1 MRTVAILFFLT
12 LLSACQG
19 DEDVVVVLNCNDEHI
34 TRYDSDAGQVTVEC
48 VFDVDDTARI
58 QAFGT
63 SEVRPEI
70 NLSATA
76 PALER
81 AARLL
86 STDGLSVGAVRV
98 GAQVATTTTLQGNS
112 FTLPLPNDFSTT
124 AMDFDITLVGQAEN
138 IGTVSITLDA
148 SRGVPSAITTFND
161 LRVLASVINS
171 QIFSPQ
177 APATAIDIAAS
188 AIDYGGGNYGLQFVQ
203 TEEGLSASI
212 SVSNLSAN
220 TAQIGLNPV
229 PTSVSGLPRASNN
242 YSADDFV
249 VLGPEN
255 TSQVFESVAGASAAE
270 VAAGVDALTG
280 VSASA
285 RTDITLVQFVSS
297 VGNLRLTVNGIVLD
311 GASLEAISE
320 EINSLSDGTL
330 LGLSANYD
338 ASPPMLDLVSEIGDD
353 IEISIASSDDG
364 DMLSVVSNDSDV
376 VDPVTL
382 EADAS
387 GDGVALGH
395 YSAETQLIVVG
406 GSVDFIFDQG
416 YLLEPP
422 SIFTWFSPAM
432 ESSYTDLRLNVFSPD
447 DPVTYNFAAA
457 TQIYDSLGVPHDLA
471 MYFVKQLYEDE
482 NSHPNHWLLY
492 VYVDGY
498 DVGDPDVTLPP
509 PENTHATTAF
519 YSIYFH
525 SDGTVDDV
533 ISDTVLVSNWLPR
546 DENGQANGAAGPLNV
561 LMGGSDHNVDDTTHS
576 NFIID
581 LTGLTQFGTQ
591 TINYGVEQNGSSGE

>member
-124 AMDFDITLVGQAEN
+124 AMDFDITLAGQAEN

-220 TAQIGLNPV
+220 MAQIGLNPV

-297 VGNLRLTVNGIVLD
+297 AGNLRLTVNGIALD

-320 EINSLSDGTL
+320 EINSLSDDTL

-416 YLLEPP
+416 YSLEPP

-432 ESSYTDLRLNVFSPD
+432 ESSYTDLRLDVFLPD

-471 MYFVKQLYEDE
+471 MYFVKQPYEDE

-498 DVGDPDVTLPP
+498 DVGDPDVTLSP

-533 ISDTVLVSNWLPR
+533 ISDTVLISNWLPR

-561 LMGGSDHNVDDTTHS
+561 LMGGSDQNVDDTTHS